1 MLKSIHQGV
10 GVQQTKAVLNK
21 RKNLSTAYDR
31 EKAAG
36 KTVKWVGAK
45 LMVREGNTGDF
56 HEVKE

>member
-1 MLKSIHQGV
+1 MLKTIHQGV

-36 KTVKWVGAK
+36 KTVKWVVAK